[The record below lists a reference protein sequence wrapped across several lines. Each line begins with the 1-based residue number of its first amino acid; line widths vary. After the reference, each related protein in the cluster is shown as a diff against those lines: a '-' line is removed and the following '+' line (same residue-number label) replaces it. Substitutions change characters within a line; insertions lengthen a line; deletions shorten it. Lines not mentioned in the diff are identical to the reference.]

1 MSAIT
6 STGNLTIAQGNLKR
20 TFVTTRGFDFVS
32 STPTASSGVVSVAT
46 TSTGQALVLQG
57 VSTCGWARFEN
68 LDATNYVEIGVSVS
82 SVFYPFIKLK
92 PTEFCI
98 VRLGSNAPYARANTL
113 SVQLDYEIF
122 TD

>member
-32 STPTASSGVVSVAT
+32 STPTMAAGVASIGFAT
-46 TSTGQALVLQG
+46 HEAIVLQD
-57 VSTCGWARFEN
+57 VATCGWARFEN
-68 LDATNYVEIGVSVS
+68 LDATNYVELGVV
-82 SVFYPFIKLK
+82 VAATFYPFIKLK
-92 PTEFCI
+92 ATEFCI
-98 VRLGSNAPYARANTL
+98 IRLGSNAPYAKANTAA
-113 SVQLDYEIF
+113 VQLDYEIF